1 MMGFREELISNWE
14 DKTIEYGGKLFY
26 IIKQFT
32 FEGKEYL
39 YGIDKETYD
48 KETINVV
55 FLYRIKDDT
64 FEHVEDKDLFEKLL
78 ISVGGLCT
86 ADIVGKAI
94 AEHKDELLNNKK

>member
-55 FLYRIKDDT
+55 FLYRIKD
-64 FEHVEDKDLFEKLL
+64 KDLFEKLL

>member
-14 DKTIEYGGKLFY
+14 DKTIEYGGQLFY

-55 FLYRIKDDT
+55 FLYRIKD
-64 FEHVEDKDLFEKLL
+64 
-78 ISVGGLCT
+78 
-86 ADIVGKAI
+86 GKI
-94 AEHKDELLNNKK
+94 AEPLLVNVVTGSVFQLWWPMSSLQKMSSRS